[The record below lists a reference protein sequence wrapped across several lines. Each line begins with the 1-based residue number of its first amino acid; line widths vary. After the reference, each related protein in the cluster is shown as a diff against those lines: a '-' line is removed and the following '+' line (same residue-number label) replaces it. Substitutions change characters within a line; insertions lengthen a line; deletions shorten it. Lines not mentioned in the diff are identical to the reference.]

1 MKDIIEKY
9 LAEVGEKELEVLPIS
24 IVEMAA
30 VLKKLQTNYQLIAV
44 TGIVDPK
51 IGVRYIPM
59 ELLFSGEAKS
69 ILQELVLDAEDIF
82 EPVVLDDQQ
91 SWEICQDYLRT
102 NFTFINAEKVMEP
115 FWAFTQKLTE
125 VFLGGLTN
133 QAFTINMIMHLGG
146 MVERIVRQDC
156 LTVPEDQRSDYNL
169 ERFQQVKEIAKI
181 VEEALLIKI
190 PPEELYYLVQILN
203 NTLETEVK

>member
-1 MKDIIEKY
+1 
-9 LAEVGEKELEVLPIS
+9 
-24 IVEMAA
+24 
-30 VLKKLQTNYQLIAV
+30 
-44 TGIVDPK
+44 
-51 IGVRYIPM
+51 
-59 ELLFSGEAKS
+59 
-69 ILQELVLDAEDIF
+69 
-82 EPVVLDDQQ
+82 
-91 SWEICQDYLRT
+91 
-102 NFTFINAEKVMEP
+102 
-115 FWAFTQKLTE
+115 
-125 VFLGGLTN
+125 
-133 QAFTINMIMHLGG
+133 MIMHLGG